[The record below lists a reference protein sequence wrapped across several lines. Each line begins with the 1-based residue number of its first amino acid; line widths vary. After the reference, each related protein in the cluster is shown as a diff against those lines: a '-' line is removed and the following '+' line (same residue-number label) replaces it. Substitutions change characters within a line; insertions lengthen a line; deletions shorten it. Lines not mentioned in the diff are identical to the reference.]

1 MGWVTLH
8 KNVLDIMYSEPSV
21 TVMVVK
27 GMLKL
32 ETSTAFQLALIY
44 NIHVSNNLWKTH
56 EHDLDR
62 TRVILQPLARYHSYY
77 MPVVLQVGTKG
88 KWVKWEYQ
96 LSKVCRTVLPSCLPF
111 SGQML
116 RLGITHYCF
125 ISMLAVSV
133 ILTGLTTSGFQP
145 NVCCRISH
153 W

>member
-1 MGWVTLH
+1 MLG
-8 KNVLDIMYSEPSV
+8 IMYFEPSV

-32 ETSTAFQLALIY
+32 ETSKAFQLALIY
-44 NIHVSNNLWKTH
+44 NIFVSNNLWKTH
-56 EHDLDR
+56 EHDLDH
-62 TRVILQPLARYHSYY
+62 TRVILILQPLARYHSHY

-88 KWVKWEYQ
+88 KWVEWEYQ

-116 RLGITHYCF
+116 HLGITHYCF
-125 ISMLAVSV
+125 ISTLTVSV

-145 NVCCRISH
+145 KVCCRISH